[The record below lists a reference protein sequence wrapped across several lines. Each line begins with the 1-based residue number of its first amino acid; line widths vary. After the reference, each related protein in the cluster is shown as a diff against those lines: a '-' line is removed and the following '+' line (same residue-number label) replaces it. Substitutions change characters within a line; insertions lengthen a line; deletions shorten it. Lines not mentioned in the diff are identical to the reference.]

1 MDHIKWIDKQRARR
15 ERLGISQEDSAVLA
29 GMSRTHLS
37 RLESHASPV
46 TKKAMRK
53 IEHAFALAAPDA
65 LFLLIDYVRIRF
77 KTTDARHIIEDIL
90 RIRMKYM
97 AQEPKGAYTYTGRY
111 YHGDIVLYTSWDEN
125 KGVLLEL
132 KGKGCRQFE
141 AMLRAQGRGW
151 IQFFRRCTDEECVCK
166 RLDLAIND
174 CAGMLDIPMLM
185 RKCDNGECI
194 TVFNKF
200 RKYESGA
207 FVKGHQEQNA
217 ASMGHTL
224 YVGSFDSEVYFCIY
238 EKDYE
243 QLAKNDIPLEET
255 EVKNRFEIRLK
266 NKHADA
272 AVWDLMCYEDA
283 DKVAFEIINR
293 YMRIV
298 DRDDR
303 KSREYWPNNAEWDI
317 FIGQGRGRLRLAQR
331 PKPFDLERILNWIDK
346 QTMGTIKAVRM
357 IDEKNGTNHLEEI
370 YQAKELTSRLK
381 TIVEQQT
388 TDIEDMVIK

>member
-1 MDHIKWIDKQRARR
+1 
-15 ERLGISQEDSAVLA
+15 
-29 GMSRTHLS
+29 
-37 RLESHASPV
+37 
-46 TKKAMRK
+46 
-53 IEHAFALAAPDA
+53 
-65 LFLLIDYVRIRF
+65 
-77 KTTDARHIIEDIL
+77 
-90 RIRMKYM
+90 
-97 AQEPKGAYTYTGRY
+97 
-111 YHGDIVLYTSWDEN
+111 
-125 KGVLLEL
+125 
-132 KGKGCRQFE
+132 
-141 AMLRAQGRGW
+141 
-151 IQFFRRCTDEECVCK
+151 
-166 RLDLAIND
+166 
-174 CAGMLDIPMLM
+174 
-185 RKCDNGECI
+185 
-194 TVFNKF
+194 
-200 RKYESGA
+200 
-207 FVKGHQEQNA
+207 
-217 ASMGHTL
+217 MGHTL

-317 FIGQGRGRLRLAQR
+317 FIGQGRGRLRLAER

-370 YQAKELTSRLK
+370 YQAKELTGRLK